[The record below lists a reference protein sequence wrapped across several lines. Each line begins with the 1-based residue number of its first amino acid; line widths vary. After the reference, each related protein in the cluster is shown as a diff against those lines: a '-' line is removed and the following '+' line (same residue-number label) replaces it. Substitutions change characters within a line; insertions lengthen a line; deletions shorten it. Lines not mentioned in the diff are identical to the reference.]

1 MKGSQV
7 TTKEKN
13 VKFLK
18 LLSIA
23 LSNDYILL
31 HQDYCPDFHTKMKNT
46 DFFFLLPP
54 PLYIQQTAIKSRVIT
69 ICVCANMQIQNN
81 DNESY

>member
-1 MKGSQV
+1 MKRSHV

-23 LSNDYILL
+23 LSNDYMLL
-31 HQDYCPDFHTKMKNT
+31 RQDYHADLQTKMKNI
-46 DFFFLLPP
+46 DFFISSPFVHMANSHKEQGN
-54 PLYIQQTAIKSRVIT
+54 YN
-69 ICVCANMQIQNN
+69 ICVC
-81 DNESY
+81 

>member
-1 MKGSQV
+1 MKRSHV

-23 LSNDYILL
+23 VSNDYMLL
-31 HQDYCPDFHTKMKNT
+31 HQDLQTKMKNIG
-46 DFFFLLPP
+46 FFLFPL
-54 PLYIQQTAIKSRVIT
+54 PLYIQQTAIKSRVIM
-69 ICVCANMQIQNN
+69 IHVCVNMQIQNN
-81 DNESY
+81 DNETY